1 VGIELTTLP
10 SGIRV
15 VTEAVPGGRSVSAGV
30 WVGVGA
36 RDEPAELAGVSH
48 FLEHLLFKGTASRT
62 AKQIAEAID
71 RVGGDMNAFTAK
83 EYTAY
88 YTRLPASS
96 AALALDVL
104 GDIATSPRLD
114 DADVES
120 ERQVI
125 LEELGMD
132 EDAHDDRA
140 HTLLYESLFPGHA
153 LGRETAGERATVE
166 AITPDDV
173 RSFFAAWYRPAN
185 MVVAVAGAI
194 EHDEVVAQVQRAFRV
209 SDPGSRPARAAP
221 VAAMRPLAVIRRS
234 CEQVHLVLGFRGLD
248 RDDPGREPLDVMN
261 HVLGGGMSSR
271 LFDEIR
277 EKRGL
282 AYSVYSGT
290 ASYADAGALAIYAGT
305 SPGQVDAVLDL
316 VDIELDRLRTD
327 GITDDELD
335 VARGYLTGSYVLGL
349 EDSGSRMSRLGA
361 HVLARGVVRPV
372 DEQIA
377 RYEAVTHD
385 DVAKV
390 IDRVLGGPRTLA
402 AVGPVTK
409 KALAARAG

>member
-1 VGIELTTLP
+1 
-10 SGIRV
+10 
-15 VTEAVPGGRSVSAGV
+15 
-30 WVGVGA
+30 
-36 RDEPAELAGVSH
+36 
-48 FLEHLLFKGTASRT
+48 
-62 AKQIAEAID
+62 
-71 RVGGDMNAFTAK
+71 
-83 EYTAY
+83 
-88 YTRLPASS
+88 
-96 AALALDVL
+96 
-104 GDIATSPRLD
+104 
-114 DADVES
+114 
-120 ERQVI
+120 
-125 LEELGMD
+125 
-132 EDAHDDRA
+132 
-140 HTLLYESLFPGHA
+140 
-153 LGRETAGERATVE
+153 
-166 AITPDDV
+166 
-173 RSFFAAWYRPAN
+173 
-185 MVVAVAGAI
+185 
-194 EHDEVVAQVQRAFRV
+194 
-209 SDPGSRPARAAP
+209 
-221 VAAMRPLAVIRRS
+221 
-234 CEQVHLVLGFRGLD
+234 
-248 RDDPGREPLDVMN
+248 
-261 HVLGGGMSSR
+261 
-271 LFDEIR
+271 
-277 EKRGL
+277 
-282 AYSVYSGT
+282 VYSGT